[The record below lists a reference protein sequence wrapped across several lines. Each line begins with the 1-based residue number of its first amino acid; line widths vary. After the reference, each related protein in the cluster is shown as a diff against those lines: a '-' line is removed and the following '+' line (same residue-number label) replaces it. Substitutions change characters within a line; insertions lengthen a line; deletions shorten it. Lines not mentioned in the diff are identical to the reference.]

1 MKKLSLL
8 ALIEISFFAAFALI
22 LDLLP
27 SFKPIPNMSISF
39 AMIPIFILAFRWGF
53 RASLIAGLLWGILQ
67 IVFDAWIIHPVQ
79 AIIDYFVAFTFIGF
93 AGLLYNPI
101 QKELR
106 SRNKKKALAFVVAAV
121 FIGSV
126 ARYFWHFLS
135 GVIFIKYFAPDVK
148 NPMFYSFAINGT
160 TMLGAFIACSI
171 ILVLILSAA
180 PQLVIRKDNLSAV
193 TDKKAS

>member
-8 ALIEISFFAAFALI
+8 ALIEVSFFAAFALI

-53 RASLIAGLLWGILQ
+53 RASLVAGLLWGLLQ
-67 IVFDAWIIHPVQ
+67 IVFDAWIVHPVQ
-79 AIIDYFVAFTFIGF
+79 AVFDYLFAFTFIGF

-106 SRNKKKALAFVVAAV
+106 SKNKKKALAFVVAAI

-135 GVIFIKYFAPDVK
+135 GVIFIKYFAPEVTS
-148 NPMFYSFAINGT
+148 PIFYSFAINGT
-160 TMLGAFIACSI
+160 TMLGAFIVCSI
-171 ILVLILSAA
+171 ILVLILASA
-180 PQLVIRKDNLSAV
+180 PQLVIRKDHLSAMSG
-193 TDKKAS
+193 KKAS